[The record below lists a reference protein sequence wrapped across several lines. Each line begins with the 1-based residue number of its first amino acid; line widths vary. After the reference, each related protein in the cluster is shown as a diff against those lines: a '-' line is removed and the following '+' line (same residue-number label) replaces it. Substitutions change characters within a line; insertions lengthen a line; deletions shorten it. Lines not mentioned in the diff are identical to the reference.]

1 VKLLALLLCTSL
13 VPVAGCKNNDPVVVK
28 TAPASTEPVASAPP
42 AAPAKP
48 AAYQRTARTCAEI
61 IAGLK
66 GGMGGDVVTPGSW
79 GDAPK
84 ELQVVPP
91 GGELC
96 GASSTRN
103 TPVIRSALF
112 GDELGAFYQP
122 IATAMGCTWKGVEIN
137 SAGDR
142 KTTQVKFKCPA
153 KNGAS
158 SMIHTD
164 SGSEFYY
171 VSY

>member
-1 VKLLALLLCTSL
+1 MKLLALVTSL
-13 VPVAGCKNNDPVVVK
+13 SLLPALGCKNDGGPTPTK
-28 TAPASTEPVASAPP
+28 AASAPSEP
-42 AAPAKP
+42 AATAPAKP
-48 AAYQRTARTCAEI
+48 AAYARTPLTCAEI

-66 GGMGGDVVTPGSW
+66 GGAGGDVVTPGSW

-122 IATAMGCTWKGVEIN
+122 IATAMGCTWRGVAIN
-137 SAGDR
+137 GSGDR
-142 KTTQVKFKCPA
+142 KTTQVTFKCPA
-153 KNGAS
+153 KTNGGS
-158 SMIHTD
+158 SMVHTD

-171 VSY
+171 LSY